1 MKLLKR
7 SWERKKLISDSSQK
21 LRISSINSD
30 LDTPKLRL
38 LETTILEEEI
48 MIEIETTLPRKI

>member
-21 LRISSINSD
+21 LRISSISSD
-30 LDTPKLRL
+30 LDTPKQRL

>member
-1 MKLLKR
+1 LKLLKR

>member
-21 LRISSINSD
+21 LRISSISSD